1 MANRNRT
8 TLILDHEA
16 RKAAR
21 ELALRYDCTLS
32 EAIRRA
38 VVRQRDAVLGVPQA
52 VREERTQILH
62 RLFELFEGNDPQAEV
77 RRLKA
82 EDEGF

>member
-1 MANRNRT
+1 MAQRT
-8 TLILDHEA
+8 TLILDDES

-21 ELALRYDCTLS
+21 ELALRYECSTS

-38 VVRQRDAVLGVPQA
+38 IVRQRDSLLGAPASQRKQRDKA
-52 VREERTQILH
+52 LK
-62 RLFELFEGNDPQAEV
+62 RLFELFDDNDPEEEV

-82 EDEGF
+82 EDAGF